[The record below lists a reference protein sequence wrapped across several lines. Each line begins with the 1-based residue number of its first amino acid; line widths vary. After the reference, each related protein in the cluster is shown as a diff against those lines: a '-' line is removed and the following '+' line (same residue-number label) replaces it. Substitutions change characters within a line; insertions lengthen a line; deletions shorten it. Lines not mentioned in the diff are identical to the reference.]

1 MTSKIISLKTLKS
14 RVFDFNNIVSLIE
27 LLLSSQYDLS
37 VFILMNNIDYIDRY
51 TLNSTLRGSIFL
63 NLKLYTDMPM

>member
-37 VFILMNNIDYIDRY
+37 VFILMNYIDYIDRY